1 MALSK
6 YIKPFRLL
14 LSFDSDDFM
23 LEDNTEDEANPW
35 MISDAIK
42 ITDCFEN
49 DNESDESTIFSMI
62 NNEDKK
68 FSNSF
73 ESNFQP
79 LGDRRLLDFWE

>member
-1 MALSK
+1 
-6 YIKPFRLL
+6 
-14 LSFDSDDFM
+14 
-23 LEDNTEDEANPW
+23 

-79 LGDRRLLDFWE
+79 LGDRRLLDF